1 MTLSQTL
8 KTSSYWSGD
17 DGQCMNPG
25 CAVDTCDD
33 QELPDFLRGKT
44 STFVLQ
50 STTQRG
56 SSLSGLG
63 PAVHSVPSPAFN
75 LSLPFIES
83 NIKTKMCIWFL
94 KKCVN
99 KEIVLT
105 KWFYRKHLY
114 SCLLNI
120 SVRRLIVHLLS
131 ESLVISRLR
140 TYFSRI
146 LSRGLAMNGSN
157 GSAAEVIANAKNG
170 QK

>member
-1 MTLSQTL
+1 MRQTL
-8 KTSSYWSGD
+8 KTSSHWSGD
-17 DGQCMNPG
+17 YGQCMNPG

-120 SVRRLIVHLLS
+120 SVRRLIVHPSFRVVGDFQAENLLFKNTQP
-131 ESLVISRLR
+131 RLGHER
-140 TYFSRI
+140 VKWV
-146 LSRGLAMNGSN
+146 RGRGDC
-157 GSAAEVIANAKNG
+157 
-170 QK
+170 QC